1 LSTVFVVVICSTP
14 VVKLTTS
21 HKQEKN
27 TMATLKNRAQETRA
41 TSIRLPNH
49 LYEKLEQKAQELGG
63 IGMSDTV
70 RSLLQ
75 MALEQPD
82 PKEDKKLLKQLL
94 HYNIA
99 TYYMVQTHL
108 LSEFEEGEELND
120 EAHQKA
126 NKILERLLQ
135 KKV

>member
-1 LSTVFVVVICSTP
+1 MPLLSVQITP
-14 VVKLTTS
+14 VL
-21 HKQEKN
+21 HKN
-27 TMATLKNRAQETRA
+27 LK
-41 TSIRLPNH
+41 
-49 LYEKLEQKAQELGG
+49 QKAKEMGG
-63 IGMSDTV
+63 LKISDTV
-70 RSLLQ
+70 RILLQ
-75 MALEQPD
+75 NALNVSEQPNNAQIQ
-82 PKEDKKLLKQLL
+82 KLHQQLL

>member
-1 LSTVFVVVICSTP
+1 
-14 VVKLTTS
+14 
-21 HKQEKN
+21 
-27 TMATLKNRAQETRA
+27 MATLKNRTQETRV
-41 TSIRLPNH
+41 TSLRLPHH
-49 LYEKLEQKAQELGG
+49 LYEKLEQKAQALGG

-108 LSEFEEGEELND
+108 LSEFEEGAALND
-120 EAHQKA
+120 EAHEKT
-126 NKILERLLQ
+126 NKMMERLFQ
-135 KKV
+135 RKS